1 MTNQAKNKP
10 KRKRRIGWLIALM
23 VLLILS
29 GVGTAAVLADAPARN
44 EIQALE
50 IKQVD
55 FANLKDGVFTGKFE
69 GMKGSSRNVTVVVT
83 IQDGEISDIR
93 VTKGAVDESGALIEI
108 NGGVTI
114 SDLFQRVLDSQS
126 MQVDGISGATLTSKT
141 HLKALESA
149 LLQAQN

>member
-1 MTNQAKNKP
+1 MTNQDRIKP

-23 VLLILS
+23 VLLVLS

-50 IKQVD
+50 IKQID
-55 FANLKDGVFTGKFE
+55 FSNLKDGVFTGNFE
-69 GMKGSSRNVTVVVT
+69 GTRSSSRNATVVVT
-83 IQDGEISDIR
+83 IQDGAISDIR
-93 VTKGAVDESGALIEI
+93 VTKGAVDESGAPVELTS
-108 NGGVTI
+108 GVTI
-114 SDLFQRVLDSQS
+114 DDLYQRVLDSQS
-126 MQVDGISGATLTSKT
+126 LQVDGISGATLTSKT

>member
-1 MTNQAKNKP
+1 MTNQGKNKP
-10 KRKRRIGWLIALM
+10 KRKRRIGWMITLM

-29 GVGTAAVLADAPARN
+29 GVGTAAILADAPARN

-50 IKQVD
+50 IGHVD

-69 GMKGSSRNVTVVVT
+69 GMKGSSRNATVMVT

-93 VTKGAVDESGALIEI
+93 VTKGAVDESGAPVELTS
-108 NGGVTI
+108 GVTI

>member
-1 MTNQAKNKP
+1 MVNQGKNKP
-10 KRKRRIGWLIALM
+10 KCKRRIGWLIAFA
-23 VLLILS
+23 VLLVI
-29 GVGTAAVLADAPARN
+29 GGAGMMVVLADAPARN

-50 IKQVD
+50 IGQVD
-55 FANLKDGVFTGKFE
+55 FNNLKDGVFTGKFE
-69 GMKGSSRNVTVVVT
+69 GMKGSSRNATVVVT

-93 VTKGAVDESGALIEI
+93 VTKGAVDESGAPVELTS
-108 NGGVTI
+108 GVTI